1 MKRSKRLIALVAV
14 LAVVCVATF
23 ALTKYEEKQEEIQN
37 SDAVILEIS
46 TDSVESISW
55 EFSDEGLAFHK
66 GENGWL
72 YDDDEA
78 FPVSEEKV
86 TDILSHFE
94 SFGVSFII
102 ENVEDYS
109 QYGLDNPEC
118 TINLTTTE
126 QSYELKLG
134 DFSKMDEQRYVDI
147 GDGNV
152 YLVSEDPVD
161 YMQTDLSSMILHDET
176 PDFEKVVD
184 IQYAGNETYTITY
197 AEESTNSYSEDD
209 TYFTEK
215 DGETVPL
222 DPETVTTYLDTIE
235 SLSLV
240 NYATYNA
247 TDEELSSYGLDNPE
261 ISVAVNYTYTGEDE
275 NEISDLYILHIGQ
288 NQEELKEAEEAE
300 ANEEED
306 IPAVTKYV
314 RIGDSQ
320 IVYELDDSSY
330 ETLAA
335 ASYDNLR
342 HNEVFWADSDTMTQ
356 IDITLEG
363 EEHVLTSEIDEDDEE
378 TRVWDYGEE
387 EIELVDFR
395 TALKTLMADSFTS
408 EAAGQ
413 KEEISLTIHL
423 DNENFPQ
430 VKIQLY
436 RYDGTNCLAVVDGES
451 VSLVERSS
459 VMELVEAVQA
469 IVLN

>member
-46 TDSVESISW
+46 ADSVESISW

-78 FPVSEEKV
+78 FPVSKEKV

-152 YLVSEDPVD
+152 YLVSEDPAD

-275 NEISDLYILHIGQ
+275 NEISDSYILHIGQ

-330 ETLAA
+330 ETLVA
-335 ASYDNLR
+335 ASYDDLR

-378 TRVWDYGEE
+378 TRVWYYGEE

>member
-46 TDSVESISW
+46 ADSVESISW

-152 YLVSEDPVD
+152 YLVSEDPAD

-275 NEISDLYILHIGQ
+275 NEISDSYILHIGQ

-330 ETLAA
+330 ETLVA
-335 ASYDNLR
+335 ASYDDLR

-378 TRVWDYGEE
+378 TRVWYYGEE